1 MSANNKFELLRIAAG
16 NDLEK
21 ATICELLRQAGLDR
35 GLELSFTP
43 PCIIATSKDGAVYT
57 DFPATG
63 EDEANITILDLREL
77 VISNMP
83 VAENLTERQRQ
94 VLTVVI
100 SLNQQGHKPY
110 TWQIAKRLRSKGHLI
125 TDQQCAYD
133 LGVIIRTKGTGVYSM
148 KCDNN
153 PKIWFYEAPKKEVA
167 G

>member
-1 MSANNKFELLRIAAG
+1 MSSNNRFELLRIAAG

-57 DFPATG
+57 DFPITG

-77 VISNMP
+77 VISKSPIN
-83 VAENLTERQRQ
+83 ADLTERQRQ
-94 VLTVVI
+94 VLIVVI
-100 SLNQQGHKPY
+100 SLNQQGHKPP
-110 TWQIAKRLRSKGHLI
+110 TWQIARRIRSKGLSI

-148 KCDNN
+148 KFDND
-153 PKIWFYEAPKKEVA
+153 PKIWIYEAPKT
-167 G
+167 